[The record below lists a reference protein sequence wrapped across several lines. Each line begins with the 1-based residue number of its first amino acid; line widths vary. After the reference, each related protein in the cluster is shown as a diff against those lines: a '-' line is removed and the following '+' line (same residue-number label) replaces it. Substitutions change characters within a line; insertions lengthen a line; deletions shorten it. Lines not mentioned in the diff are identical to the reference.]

1 MNQQHL
7 HAIWYGSQPPGLGLK
22 VLSALFRL
30 LSWLRRLLFRLGVLR
45 QGKLPVPVVVVGNI
59 TAGGTG
65 KTPTVHWLWQ
75 RLSEAGLKVGVVSR
89 GTGGRGV
96 LRAVHPQDD
105 PREVGDEPLLLA
117 RRGVAPIVVGRD
129 RLAAARKLCEQQP
142 LDLILSD
149 DGLQHYRLPRQF
161 EILLLDG
168 LRGLGNGRLLPAG
181 PLREPPSR
189 LQQVDAVISNSA
201 HVPGVM
207 ANLMT
212 LVAGDLRSVAEPERR
227 QKLED
232 WQGRRVHAVAGI
244 GNPER
249 FFLGLERLGL
259 EVVRH
264 PFDDHHD
271 FTPEDLVFAEPLPV
285 VMTEKDAVKCQAFA
299 GKDWYYLPVNA
310 SFSAAFAEH
319 LLKELQHLDPAER
332 KKVFL

>member
-1 MNQQHL
+1 MKQQDL
-7 HAIWYGSQPPGLGLK
+7 HAIWYGSQAPGP
-22 VLSALFRL
+22 VLVALSWLFRP
-30 LSWLRRLLFRLGVLR
+30 LSWLRRLLYRSGLLP
-45 QGKLPVPVVVVGNI
+45 QGRLPVPVVVVGNI

-65 KTPTVHWLWQ
+65 KTPMVHWLWQ
-75 RLSEAGLKVGVVSR
+75 RLTEAGLRVGVVSR
-89 GTGGRGV
+89 GTGGQGALHVVR
-96 LRAVHPQDD
+96 PEDD
-105 PREVGDEPLLLA
+105 PAVVGDEPLLLA
-117 RRGVAPIVVGRD
+117 RRGVAPIMVGRD
-129 RLAAARKLCEQQP
+129 RLAAARKLCEQQS

-161 EILLLDG
+161 EIILLDG

-181 PLREPPSR
+181 PLREPPAR
-189 LQQVDAVISNSA
+189 LQQADEVVSNSA
-201 HVPGVM
+201 HVAGVM

-212 LVAGDLRSVAEPERR
+212 LVAGDLCAVAEPERQQR
-227 QKLED
+227 LVD

-264 PFDDHHD
+264 PFDDHHAFAEND
-271 FTPEDLVFAEPLPV
+271 FAFEEPLPV

-299 GKDWYYLPVNA
+299 RPDWYYLPVHA
-310 SFSAAFAEH
+310 SFSAAFAEQ
-319 LLKELQHLDPAER
+319 LLDRLQHLDPAKR